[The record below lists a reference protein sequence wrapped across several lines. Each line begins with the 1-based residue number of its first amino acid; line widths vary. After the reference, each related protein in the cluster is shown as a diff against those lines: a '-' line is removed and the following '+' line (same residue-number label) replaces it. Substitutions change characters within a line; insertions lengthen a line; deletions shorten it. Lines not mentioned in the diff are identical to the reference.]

1 MDDRPDAQILIKR
14 VTDTSAAERVNAIN
28 ALGAI
33 RCLEACNCLSYALR
47 DFDRLVRRSALRAL
61 ENIGESAYYQIVH
74 GLKFGSADVR
84 ELAAEVLGRMN
95 NVDAVSPL
103 TDALGD
109 QDKLVRL
116 SAVRALENI
125 GKPAYPLIVHGLKF
139 GSADVRELAAEVLGR
154 MNNVDAVSPLTPSPG
169 NKYVL
174 YNVTLTNTNAQDR
187 QVSPLFF
194 ALHDANNNVYN
205 IQELTQS
212 RYLSQAFPSGYTMT
226 QPGDKVSGRIVFEV
240 PQNVKLATMTYDD
253 RSVMGS
259 DNTYSHV
266 VINL

>member
-1 MDDRPDAQILIKR
+1 M
-14 VTDTSAAERVNAIN
+14 
-28 ALGAI
+28 
-33 RCLEACNCLSYALR
+33 
-47 DFDRLVRRSALRAL
+47 
-61 ENIGESAYYQIVH
+61 
-74 GLKFGSADVR
+74 
-84 ELAAEVLGRMN
+84 
-95 NVDAVSPL
+95 
-103 TDALGD
+103 
-109 QDKLVRL
+109 
-116 SAVRALENI
+116 
-125 GKPAYPLIVHGLKF
+125 
-139 GSADVRELAAEVLGR
+139 
-154 MNNVDAVSPLTPSPG
+154 
-169 NKYVL
+169 
-174 YNVTLTNTNAQDR
+174 
-187 QVSPLFF
+187 SPLFF

>member
-1 MDDRPDAQILIKR
+1 MQRDVKWRLTKNNRGLIRLKIASGIVIFALILTVFIAGC
-14 VTDTSAAERVNAIN
+14 TSTQNQSNPNGTLTNSIGISAKAIP
-28 ALGAI
+28 
-33 RCLEACNCLSYALR
+33 SPQQ
-47 DFDRLVRRSALRAL
+47 FD
-61 ENIGESAYYQIVH
+61 G
-74 GLKFGSADVR
+74 
-84 ELAAEVLGRMN
+84 
-95 NVDAVSPL
+95 
-103 TDALGD
+103 
-109 QDKLVRL
+109 
-116 SAVRALENI
+116 
-125 GKPAYPLIVHGLKF
+125 
-139 GSADVRELAAEVLGR
+139 
-154 MNNVDAVSPLTPSPG
+154 SPLTPSPG

-194 ALHDANNNVYN
+194 ALHDASNNVYN
-205 IQELTQS
+205 IQELIQS

-240 PQNVKLATMTYDD
+240 PQNVKLVTMTYDD